1 MQFSNVIGQSD
12 LKNRLI
18 ASVKEGRISHAQLFL
33 GEEGTGNLPLALAY
47 AHYIM
52 CEDKQDEDSC
62 GVCSACIKNQKLVH
76 PDLHFVFPTANTDKV
91 KGKPVSDVFIDD
103 WREIVLENNGYFSI
117 NQWQEKI
124 ETENKTLLIPS
135 EESQEILKKLSLKT
149 YESEYKVM
157 IIWYPEKFNNSSA
170 NKLLKILEEPEPKT
184 LFILVA
190 HESEQLIPTILS
202 RTQTFK
208 VSKIKPEDL
217 AENIVKEFK
226 VSTEQ
231 ATTISLL
238 ADGNYLEAKK
248 LIQSSDSEEFFY
260 NLFTNW
266 MRAAFKADV
275 LSLISF
281 SDDIQK
287 IGREKQKQF
296 TQYCLHIFRESLIN
310 NFGSSALNKRTSTES
325 QFLLKF
331 APFIHGANCIEII
344 ELFNDAHYHIERNA
358 NPKILFLDVSLKLT
372 KLLRVKAPVFEQ

>member
-1 MQFSNVIGQSD
+1 MQFSHVIGQSD

-52 CEDKQDEDSC
+52 CEDKKDEDSC

-103 WREIVLENNGYFSI
+103 WREIVLDNNGYFSI

-217 AENIVKEFK
+217 AENVVKEFQ

-248 LIQSSDSEEFFY
+248 LIQSSDAEELFY
-260 NLFTNW
+260 TLFTNW

>member
-1 MQFSNVIGQSD
+1 MQYADVIGQND
-12 LKNRLI
+12 LKKRLLT
-18 ASVKEGRISHAQLFL
+18 SVKDGRISHAQLFL

-47 AHYIM
+47 AHYVM
-52 CEDKQDEDSC
+52 CEDKQDRDSC
-62 GVCSACIKNQKLVH
+62 GVCSACIKNKKLVH

-103 WREIVLENNGYFSI
+103 WREIVLENNAYFSI

-124 ETENKTLLIPS
+124 QTENKTLLIPS
-135 EESQEILKKLSLKT
+135 EESHEILKKLSLKT

-208 VSKIKPEDL
+208 VNKIQLEDL
-217 AENIVKEFK
+217 AEKVKTQFNLT
-226 VSTEQ
+226 TEQ
-231 ATTISLL
+231 STNISLL

-248 LIQSSDSEEFFY
+248 LIESSDAEELFY
-260 NLFTNW
+260 SLFTNW

-275 LSLISF
+275 TSLISF

-296 TQYCLHIFRESLIN
+296 AQYCLHIFRESLIN
-310 NFGSSALNKRTSTES
+310 NFGSSSLNKRTSAEA

-344 ELFNDAHYHIERNA
+344 ELFDDAYYHIDRNA
-358 NPKILFLDVSLKLT
+358 NPKILFLDVSFKLT
-372 KLLRVKAPVFEQ
+372 KLLRVKAPVFE

>member
-1 MQFSNVIGQSD
+1 MQFRDVIGQTD
-12 LKNRLI
+12 LKERLI
-18 ASVKEGRISHAQLFL
+18 SSVKEGRISHAQLFL
-33 GEEGTGNLPLALAY
+33 GEEGTGNLSLALAY

-52 CEDKQDEDSC
+52 CEDKQEYDSC
-62 GVCSACIKNQKLVH
+62 GVCSACIKNKKLVH
-76 PDLHFVFPTANTDKV
+76 PDLHFVFPTANTEKV
-91 KGKPVSDVFIDD
+91 KGKPVSDVFIDE
-103 WREIVLENNGYFSI
+103 WREMVIGNNAYFSI

-124 ETENKTLLIPS
+124 ETENKTLLIPA
-135 EESQEILKKLSLKT
+135 EESNEILKKLSLKT
-149 YESEYKVM
+149 YESEYKIM
-157 IIWYPEKFNNSSA
+157 IVWYPEKFNNSSA

-208 VSKIKPEDL
+208 VTKIKSNDL
-217 AENIVKEFK
+217 AKTIESEFQIT
-226 VSTEQ
+226 SEQ
-231 ATTISLL
+231 ALNVSLL

-248 LIQSSDSEEFFY
+248 LIESSDAEELFY
-260 NLFTNW
+260 SLFTDW

-281 SDDIQK
+281 SDIIQK

-296 TQYCLHIFRESLIN
+296 TKYCLHIFRESLIN
-310 NFGSSALNKRTSTES
+310 NFGSPSLNKRTPTES

-344 ELFNDAHYHIERNA
+344 ELFDDAYYHIDRNA
-358 NPKILFLDVSLKLT
+358 NPKILFLDVSFKLT
-372 KLLRVKAPVFEQ
+372 KLLRVKAPVFE

>member
-1 MQFSNVIGQSD
+1 MLFSEIIGQED
-12 LKNRLI
+12 LKKRLI
-18 ASVKEGRISHAQLFL
+18 TSVKDGRISHAQLFL

-47 AHYIM
+47 AQYIM
-52 CEDKQDEDSC
+52 CEDKQPLDSC
-62 GVCSACIKNQKLVH
+62 GVCSACIKNKKLTH
-76 PDLHFVFPTANTDKV
+76 PDLHFVFPTANTEKA
-91 KGKPVSDVFIDD
+91 KTKPVSDIFLEE
-103 WREIVLENNGYFSI
+103 WREIVLDNNAYFSI

-124 ETENKTLLIPS
+124 QTENKALLIPA
-135 EESQEILKKLSLKT
+135 EESSEILKKLSLKT

-190 HESEQLIPTILS
+190 HDSGQLMPTILS

-208 VSKIKPEDL
+208 VHKINTIDL
-217 AENIVKEFK
+217 SNGLIKLFK
-226 VSTEQ
+226 FSDEQ
-231 ATTISLL
+231 ATSISLL
-238 ADGNYLEAKK
+238 ADGNFLEAKK
-248 LIQSSDSEEFFY
+248 IIETSDAEEFFY

-275 LSLISF
+275 VSLIGF

-296 TQYCLHIFRESLIN
+296 ISYCLHIFRESLIN
-310 NFGSSALNKRTSTES
+310 NFGNPELNKTTSSENK
-325 QFLLKF
+325 FLVKF

-344 ELFNDAHYHIERNA
+344 ELFNDGYYHVERNA
-358 NPKILFLDVSLKLT
+358 NPKILFLDISFKLT
-372 KLLRVKAPVFEQ
+372 KLLRVKVPVFE